1 LPAVQI
7 LQKYWGYDSFRSPQL
22 DIINAVVAK
31 NDVVA
36 VLPTGSG
43 KSVIYQVAG
52 LMLGG
57 ITLVISP
64 LIALIED
71 QVNTLNNLGIKS
83 IALTGGLSFDEL
95 ARLLDNTAFGNT
107 KFLFISPERL
117 QNDYVQRRLSNM
129 NISLITIDE
138 AHCISEWGHDFRPSY
153 LKLSI
158 LRDLLLPETSIIS
171 LTATAKQRVISDIE
185 AYLSLQNPTIFRESV
200 FRKNIVYSIIN
211 AEDKIGMLATILHP
225 NETAIVYV
233 RTRKRTYQMADL
245 LAHRG
250 FKTAFFHGGM
260 ALQDKQKS
268 LQDWLDNKVKIMFAT
283 TAFGMGINKADVR
296 KVLHMDLPESLE
308 NYVQESGRAG
318 RDGKMSEASIL
329 LSDYDIDFYKNTSLK
344 NIPSL
349 EDIYKVYKSLYNH
362 FYIAEGEG
370 IEVLKSMDFMYFCNR
385 FSLDIYK
392 TLNVLQMLESEG
404 FIEVNQGRRFFA
416 KIQITASPTMTRNY
430 VTHKRLGYK
439 VVDFLVRNYTDIL
452 NLSVKIKTHILA
464 KQLDMPRLELLD
476 ILLGLQKRN
485 LIDYQPEGERFS
497 ILFLRNRDE
506 NTFKYKTKNL
516 QKRILH
522 KKHQVLQ
529 VLAYVENDSTCRA
542 QFLADYFE
550 EKTTNNCGICDVCLS
565 QNNRQTKQDV
575 YNEILVLLSDNCLT
589 KKALQVNFNTDI
601 SAVLD
606 KLMAQKKITFI
617 DLKYCKTNS

>member
-7 LQKYWGYDSFRSPQL
+7 LQKYWGYDSFREPQL

-31 NDVVA
+31 NDVIA

-52 LMLGG
+52 LMLEG

-95 ARLLDNTAFGNT
+95 ARLLDNTAFGKT

-129 NISLITIDE
+129 PISLITIDE

-158 LRDLLLPETSIIS
+158 LKNLLPETPIIS
-171 LTATAKQRVISDIE
+171 LTATAKQRVIGDIE
-185 AYLSLQNPTIFRESV
+185 AYLSLQKPKIFKQSV
-200 FRKNIVYSIIN
+200 FRNNISYQIN
-211 AEDKIGMLATILHP
+211 DTEDKIGLLATLLKP
-225 NETAIVYV
+225 DETAIVYV

-245 LAHRG
+245 LMRRG
-250 FKTAFFHGGM
+250 FLTAFFHGGM
-260 ALQDKQKS
+260 TLQDKQKS
-268 LQDWLDNKVKIMFAT
+268 LQDWLDNKVRIMFAT

-296 KVLHMDLPESLE
+296 KVVHLDLPESLE

-318 RDGKMSEASIL
+318 RDGKMSEAVIL
-329 LSDYDIDFYKNTSLK
+329 LSDYDITFYKNTSLK

-349 EDIYKVYKSLYNH
+349 EDVYKVYKSLYNH

-370 IEVLKSMDFMYFCNR
+370 IDVMQSMDFMHFCNR
-385 FSLDIYK
+385 FSLDMYK

-416 KIQITASPTMTRNY
+416 KIQIIASPAMTRNY
-430 VTHKRLGYK
+430 VAHKRLGYK
-439 VVDFLVRNYTDIL
+439 VVDFLARNYTDIL
-452 NLSVKIKTHILA
+452 NLSVKIKTRILA
-464 KQLDMPRLELLD
+464 KQLDMPRKELLD
-476 ILLGLQKRN
+476 VLLALQKRN
-485 LIDYQPEGERFS
+485 LIDYQPEGEQFS
-497 ILFLRNRDE
+497 ILFLLNRDE
-506 NTFKYKTKNL
+506 NTFKYKSKNL

-529 VLAYVENDSTCRA
+529 VLAYVENDSICRA

-550 EKTTNNCGICDVCLS
+550 EKAADNCGICDICQIANFQENS
-565 QNNRQTKQDV
+565 TDV
-575 YNEILVLLSDNCLT
+575 YDKILTMLTANCMS
-589 KKALQVNFNTDI
+589 KKVIQQQFKTDI
-601 SAVLD
+601 SPILD
-606 KLMAQKKITFI
+606 KLMAQQKITFV
-617 DLKYCKTNS
+617 DLKYCKIDN